1 MRRRGF
7 TLIELLV
14 VIAIIAILA
23 AILFPVYARLK
34 EKARSTQCLSQMR
47 QIGAAIMVYADD
59 SDESYPFA
67 YNLANWSA
75 WTVNTWR
82 ERIEPYTKSRALL
95 VCPAPT
101 KQPGYTLPGNAN
113 IPHYG
118 MNVAVVCPTN
128 QPIAYARRL
137 GDIPRPAD
145 TFLVGEN
152 RDGDWSSEAGTD
164 PGVFGAAGS
173 FWPYHNQGSNFV
185 FCDGHSQWMPM
196 TRSDGNNYWYWK
208 VRKDR
213 PYQPGE
219 QI

>member
-1 MRRRGF
+1 
-7 TLIELLV
+7 V

-47 QIGAAIMVYADD
+47 QIGSAIMVYADD
-59 SDESYPFA
+59 YEGSYPKAF
-67 YNLANWSA
+67 YVENWSD
-75 WTVNTWR
+75 WTHWTWR
-82 ERIEPYTKSRALL
+82 ERIFDYTHSRAIL
-95 VCPAPT
+95 VCPSPT
-101 KQPGYTLPGNAN
+101 HVPGYTLPGNAN

-118 MNVAVVCPTN
+118 MNVAVVCPNNSPDTFV
-128 QPIAYARRL
+128 RKVS
-137 GDIPRPAD
+137 DIPRPAE

-185 FCDGHSQWMPM
+185 FCDGHAQWMPM
-196 TRSDGNNYWYWK
+196 TKSDGNDYWYWK

-213 PYQPGE
+213 PYLPGE
-219 QI
+219 QV